1 MKINKSSVSRNDL
14 KRNFLKE
21 IIMRLDF
28 QGVFTTEMESVLVAV
43 KPYLKEKS
51 FTRYEQKITNQILA
65 EGNIP
70 DVKSQVAHV
79 FTAEASGFMVELSTS
94 YIVLTVRTQSYASFE
109 DYASIFCYIA
119 DTYRKKIDFFTV
131 KRFGLRKIN
140 FCFVKDKAKI
150 TKYFSESY
158 YNCEE
163 PISDF
168 TTKESTR
175 SDKLFDGKHNIN
187 MNYAVEE
194 GMLGEEIVYKIT
206 LDSDIYLSAQNDIEQ
221 AVFEETA
228 LKEINEKL
236 FRIYINVITEDLIE
250 VLTSDQA
257 PSSDEILGVDDN
269 A

>member
-1 MKINKSSVSRNDL
+1 MEMNKSVVSRSDL

-28 QGVFTTEMESVLVAV
+28 QGVFTAEMESVLVAV
-43 KPYLKEKS
+43 KPYLKKKS
-51 FTRYEQKITNQILA
+51 FTRYEQKITNQFTT

-79 FTAEASGFMVELSTS
+79 FTAESNGFMIELSTS
-94 YIVLTVRTQSYASFE
+94 YVVLTVRAQGYASFE
-109 DYASIFCYIA
+109 DYADIFCHIA
-119 DTYRKKIDFFTV
+119 DIYRKNIDFFTV

-140 FCFVKDKAKI
+140 FCFVKDKENI
-150 TKYFSESY
+150 TKYFSKSY

-163 PISDF
+163 PISEF
-168 TTKESTR
+168 ATKESVR

-194 GMLGEEIVYKIT
+194 GMLGDELVYKIT
-206 LDSDIYLSAQNDIEQ
+206 LDSDIYLTVQKDIEET
-221 AVFEETA
+221 VFEENA

-236 FRIYINVITEDLIE
+236 FKIYINVITEDLIE
-250 VLTSDQA
+250 ILTNEQSLY
-257 PSSDEILGVDDN
+257 SDEILGVDDN
-269 A
+269 E